1 MKLQTATLSTKYLFF
16 LFFLLGFNKF
26 IFYVPAT
33 ILYLLVF
40 NKQWQINKSFLIFA
54 LINICVIIFLF
65 LLGYDRMTPEEPLKL
80 FIVFLFIIIATG
92 FLIQNRPKK
101 IQTKMLTY
109 YIIGFGF
116 QASIIAGYSYL
127 FNDGSYGYGNLYNPF
142 TQEEINSPITS
153 NNLSILASLV
163 IFYLFNQSGFIRK
176 FLLTLILLI
185 VSGLGIFLGGRTFFI
200 ILFFALLYSV
210 IRPLT
215 FNKLTIIFILTA
227 GLLLVSTYISDFI
240 NIDFILKRF
249 ERGLESKRFLHYQHG
264 ISEFFKH
271 PLGGYTIDESIE
283 KTRWFHNI
291 FLDMGRLGGWIPVGL
306 FTLSLIYVALKSCK
320 KILFA
325 NTHYSLA
332 ILMFLISFL
341 ILQQDTSIEGDYR
354 AYIVMY
360 LSSIILL
367 TKNYISLKPN
377 NRLTRNG
384 KQHESAT

>member
-1 MKLQTATLSTKYLFF
+1 MKLQTSTLSTKYLFF
-16 LFFLLGFNKF
+16 LFLLLGFNKF

-33 ILYLLVF
+33 ALYLLVF
-40 NKQWQINKSFLIFA
+40 NKQWQVNKSFFIFA
-54 LINICVIIFLF
+54 LINICVIIFIF
-65 LLGYDRMTPEEPLKL
+65 LLGYDRMTSEEPLKL

-153 NNLSILASLV
+153 NNLSILASLI

-264 ISEFFKH
+264 INEFFKH

-306 FTLSLIYVALKSCK
+306 FSLSLVYVALKAYK
-320 KILFA
+320 KMLFA
-325 NTHYSLA
+325 DTHYNFA
-332 ILMFLISFL
+332 ILMLLISFL
-341 ILQQDTSIEGDYR
+341 ILQQDISIEGDYR
-354 AYIVMY
+354 AYIVLY

-367 TKNYISLKPN
+367 SPSKVIK
-377 NRLTRNG
+377 
-384 KQHESAT
+384 